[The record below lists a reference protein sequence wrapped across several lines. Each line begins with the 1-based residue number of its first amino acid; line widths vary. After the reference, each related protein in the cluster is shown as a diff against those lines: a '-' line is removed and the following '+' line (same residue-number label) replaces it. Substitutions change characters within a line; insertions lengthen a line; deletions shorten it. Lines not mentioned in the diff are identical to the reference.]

1 MIADNLKS
9 RWYETCQE
17 FYLNSNEDKRAAIGF
32 FESLNPENSTS
43 LPSRTESELAG
54 FDSVF
59 FDCIR
64 TDPKFWY
71 ELSKI
76 KNQARSDSHV
86 ISSQR
91 RIKALQEKIQKTSQD
106 NFAHQT
112 AEPDSSTSYIVSWTA
127 LRKYLR

>member
-17 FYLNSNEDKRAAIGF
+17 FYLNSNEEKRAAIGF
-32 FESLNPENSTS
+32 FESLNPENSTC
-43 LPSRTESELAG
+43 LPPHNESKLAG
-54 FDSVF
+54 FDSSF

-64 TDPKFWY
+64 IDPKFWY
-71 ELSKI
+71 ELSEI

-91 RIKALQEKIQKTSQD
+91 RIKALQEKIHTTNQN
-106 NFAHQT
+106 NFAHQI
-112 AEPDSSTSYIVSWTA
+112 AEPDSSTSYVVSWTA